1 LLLLSSMRSEASAW
15 IQQAKEDYETARF
28 NQNGGKHKIAAF
40 LCQQAAEKALKA
52 YLIEKEGQLHKIHD
66 LVALG
71 KVSGISSP
79 LIERLS
85 ELTLAYVYTRY
96 PDVRPEMDL
105 KDKIPQFLETAQ
117 EVLTWTEKQL
127 SKKN

>member
-1 LLLLSSMRSEASAW
+1 MRSEATAW
-15 IQQAKEDYETARF
+15 FQQAREEYDAARF
-28 NQNGGKHKIAAF
+28 NQEGGKYKVAAF

-52 YLIEKEGQLHKIHD
+52 YLIEKEGVLRKIHD

-71 KVSGISSP
+71 KSAGIP
-79 LIERLS
+79 ALLVERLS

-105 KDKIPQFLETAQ
+105 KDKILTFLETAH
-117 EVLTWTEKQL
+117 EVLKWTEKEL

>member
-1 LLLLSSMRSEASAW
+1 MRSEAAAW
-15 IQQAKEDYETARF
+15 LAQAKEEYDAAQF
-28 NQNGGKHKIAAF
+28 NQEGGKHKIAAF
-40 LCQQAAEKALKA
+40 LCQQTAEKALKA
-52 YLIEKEGQLHKIHD
+52 YLIEKEGELRKIHD

-71 KVSGISSP
+71 KAAEISP
-79 LIERLS
+79 PILERLS

-105 KDKIPQFLETAQ
+105 KDKVPRFLETAQ
-117 EVLTWTEKQL
+117 EVLTWTEQQL